1 MPTLT
6 VQAPAAFTG
15 GWDIPPCR
23 SSEAACFRTG
33 ISVES
38 PGVSAS
44 PRWTPTFTV
53 WCHFQWLPMVALSY
67 CKLMVKTCLFLQRY
81 KKKNSLTQ
89 TLIKNVTLLTQR
101 AVFFVVLMARGIWWL
116 KSLTCDNQTTPGQ
129 GPALWPCLTCPPAQ
143 QLEMDRFN
151 REKAKEISA

>member
-6 VQAPAAFTG
+6 VHDLLPSQEGAVKV
-15 GWDIPPCR
+15 
-23 SSEAACFRTG
+23 ACFRTG
-33 ISVES
+33 ISVGS

-44 PRWTPTFTV
+44 PRCTPTFTV
-53 WCHFQWLPMVALSY
+53 WCHFQRVPLVALSH

-81 KKKNSLTQ
+81 GKKIISLTQ
-89 TLIKNVTLLTQR
+89 TLTKNVILLTQR
-101 AVFFVVLMARGIWWL
+101 AVFFIVLMARGIWWL
-116 KSLTCDNQTTPGQ
+116 NSLTCDNQTTPGQ
-129 GPALWPCLTCPPAQ
+129 GPALWPCLTSPTAQ